1 MTVRLYGLL
10 FILGVLVFLGVAALE
25 PVPGYMD
32 ADYYYAMGLRIANNQ
47 GFSEPFLWNYL
58 DDPRGIPHP
67 AYTYWMPTAAVL
79 AGLGIMLTGMQ
90 NFWGA
95 RFVFIVL
102 SGSLVPITAYLA
114 YSFHPK
120 RWAAM
125 LAAMLVLFSGFYFAY
140 LPTTE
145 TFAIN
150 MVLGS
155 LIFLLLLKM
164 QKDCRIRIL
173 ITRTEDDG
181 GMHGVPSLF
190 DTISPIWVYI
200 LIGVMAG
207 LMYLTRSD
215 GLIWLGIALLGIILQ
230 GISLSKSLDS
240 KKLNRHKLALV
251 VLPVIIFLISYLA
264 VISPML
270 LRNLNSFGSIFAPG
284 TSRALWLN
292 EYDELFAY
300 PASQLTSERWLDAG
314 VFKILYPRA
323 AALGMNLLN
332 TLAVQGGILLIP
344 LIIMGMW
351 SRRED
356 WRVGLGALAWLTI
369 FLVMTLIFPYQ
380 GARGGFFHSG
390 AALQPL
396 FWALVPIGLM
406 TLINWGMRI
415 RRWDSIHALHALSV
429 GLLGLMIIV
438 TIFAT
443 WQRIIGRDRTRPA
456 WGAVELAY
464 REVGSYLDSN
474 NASNETI
481 VMVNN
486 PPGFYAM
493 TGRNAI
499 VLPNG
504 DLSVTLL
511 AGKHYEA
518 EYLVLDENHPKALVD
533 IFTNPRDLP
542 GLRYVDSIANMHIY
556 KFME

>member
-1 MTVRLYGLL
+1 MTLRLYGLL

-32 ADYYYAMGLRIANNQ
+32 ADYYYAMGLRIASNQ

-67 AYTYWMPTAAVL
+67 AFTYWMPSAAVL

-102 SGSLVPITAYLA
+102 SGILVPITAYLA

-125 LAAMLVLFSGFYFAY
+125 LAAMLVLFSGFYLAY

-145 TFAIN
+145 TFVIN

-164 QKDCRIRIL
+164 QKDCQIRIL
-173 ITRTEDDG
+173 RTRTEDDG

-240 KKLNRHKLALV
+240 KKLNRHKLTLV
-251 VLPVIIFLISYLA
+251 ALPVIVFLVSYLV
-264 VISPML
+264 VISPLL

-292 EYDELFAY
+292 EYDELFAF

-314 VFKILYPRA
+314 VFKILYPRIT
-323 AALGMNLLN
+323 ALGMNLLN
-332 TLAVQGGILLIP
+332 TLAVQGGIILIP
-344 LIIMGMW
+344 LIILGMW

-415 RRWDSIHALHALSV
+415 RRWDSIQALHALSV

-438 TIFAT
+438 TMFAT
-443 WQRIIGRDRTRPA
+443 WQRIIGKDRTRPA
-456 WGAVELAY
+456 WGAAELEY
-464 REVGSYLDSN
+464 REVGAYLDSN

-504 DLSVTLL
+504 DLSVTLR

-542 GLRYVDSIANMHIY
+542 GLRYLDSVANLHIF